1 VTNVLV
7 DADIIAYRAAFS
19 VESKEAKIEKYLTD
33 NGFTRRDDVDVSFAM
48 RDLGIKPEDLEPRK
62 VTDNLCSS
70 IMYDCFYPYDYELGE
85 DAWFYLTGSNNYRF
99 DVATIKPY
107 KGKRGEKPV
116 HLRATRDQL
125 ETRWLAEVVEG
136 QEADDALGIKATELN
151 GGCTIVSIDKDLLM
165 IPCTHYNFVKKE
177 WTEVSQEQGDY
188 FFYKQLLTGDQVDN
202 IQGVKGVGPKKAE
215 KAYEGCTTVQEMY
228 AKALEMYKGDVDEL
242 LENARLLWLRRYEGE
257 MWEPPV

>member
-1 VTNVLV
+1 VTEIVLV

-19 VESKEAKIEKYLTD
+19 AKDDSEKQARSTTD
-33 NGFTRRDDVDVSFAM
+33 D
-48 RDLGIKPEDLEPRK
+48 I
-62 VTDNLCSS
+62 CSS
-70 IMYDCFYPYDYELGE
+70 ILYDCMYPYDYTLGE
-85 DAWFYLTGSNNYRF
+85 DTFLYLTGSNNYRF
-99 DVATIKPY
+99 DIATIRPY
-107 KGKRGEKPV
+107 KGKRGEKPI
-116 HLRATRDQL
+116 HLKATRDQL
-125 ETRWLAEVVEG
+125 KTRWLAEVVEG

-151 GGCTIVSIDKDLLM
+151 GDCTIVSIDKDLLM

-202 IQGVKGVGPKKAE
+202 IQGVKGVGPKKAD
-215 KAYEGCTTVQEMY
+215 KAYEGCTTVKEMY
-228 AKALEMYKGDVDEL
+228 TKALEMYNGDADVL